1 MRPGRGEFDR
11 RVLGSFL
18 EHLGRAVYTGVY
30 QPGSPLADAK
40 GFRTD
45 VAREVKELGVP
56 IVRYPGGN
64 FVSGYNW
71 LDGVGPKAERPTVLD
86 RAWNSLESNQFGTND
101 FIDWCAAVGTEPLL
115 GMNFGTGSV
124 EMALAYVEYC
134 NLDRGTR
141 WSDLRRSHG
150 YERPHNVRYW
160 CLGNE
165 MDGPWQIGQL
175 QAREYGRKARDA
187 AQQMRTIDPDL
198 QLIACGSS
206 GTFMPGYLAWDR
218 EVLEECYDQVD
229 GLSLHAYYGNTARWS
244 GNSTARYLAMNLDMD
259 RHIHEVAAVCDY
271 VQGLQRS
278 SKRLWLSFDE
288 WNVWYRARD
297 AQATDGKRA
306 AAPRLLEEVY
316 NLEDALLVGGFVNT
330 LLRNSD
336 RVRVACLAQL
346 VNVIAPL
353 VTNDRGVLRQ
363 STYYPYAWALRY
375 ARGRVLDL
383 RVESETYPI
392 IGAGTAVRL
401 RPQRRRAVRRPRGDA
416 RRAGP
421 AGRRAAAQP
430 RPRRRTRGGARVGGR
445 RPDPGARVRDAH
457 RSGPEG
463 VQHLRGAAAGGP
475 AARWPPRRPAARM
488 TLRLPPRSYSVLH
501 VALTAPWPDG
511 LSQRPSVDERLGRF
525 APAEQ
530 ERIGHQPERRD
541 IDVAVAAPDQLVEPG
556 VERRILAILEVR
568 RRCRPAATGWRRPAP
583 GRAAPGRSPL

>member
-1 MRPGRGEFDR
+1 MADRRTFLTGLGSAGALLATRPWLEAIGHAQTRRPARAFVSAVAGRRDFDR

-30 QPGSPLADAK
+30 QPGSPLADAS

-45 VAREVKELGVP
+45 VVREVKELGVP
-56 IVRYPGGN
+56 VVRYPGGN

-71 LDGVGPKAERPTVLD
+71 LDGVGPKAQRPTVLD
-86 RAWNSLESNQFGTND
+86 RAWNTLESNQFGTNE
-101 FIDWCAAVGTEPLL
+101 FIEWCRLVGTEPLL

-124 EMALAYVEYC
+124 EQALAYVEYC
-134 NLDRGTR
+134 NHPRGTR

-150 YERPHNVRYW
+150 YEQPHAVQYW

-187 AQQMRTIDPDL
+187 AKQMRTIDPKV

-206 GTFMPGYLAWDR
+206 GTFMPTYLVWDR

-229 GLSLHAYYGNTARWS
+229 GLSLHAYYGNTPAWS
-244 GNSTARYLAMNLDMD
+244 GDRTERYLAMNLDMD

-288 WNVWYRARD
+288 WNVWYRARGG
-297 AQATDGKRA
+297 AATDGRGA

-353 VTNDRGVLRQ
+353 VTSDQGVLRQ
-363 STYYPYAWALRY
+363 STYYPYAWALRH
-375 ARGRVLDL
+375 ARGRLLDV
-383 RVESETYPI
+383 RVEGETYPI
-392 IGAGTAVRL
+392 S
-401 RPQRRRAVRRPRGDA
+401 
-416 RRAGP
+416 P
-421 AGRRAAAQP
+421 AGLQADVARSGDVPFVDVVATLDESARQATLFVLNRDLAGNRELTVEWGSVTPTRVLACETLTGP
-430 RPRRRTRGGARVGGR
+430 DLKAFNTFEAPRRVAPQPLSAPTVG
-445 RPDPGARVRDAH
+445 
-457 RSGPEG
+457 S
-463 VQHLRGAAAGGP
+463 
-475 AARWPPRRPAARM
+475 RM
-488 TLRLPPRSYSVLH
+488 TLELPPRSYSVMHL
-501 VALTAPWPDG
+501 
-511 LSQRPSVDERLGRF
+511 
-525 APAEQ
+525 
-530 ERIGHQPERRD
+530 
-541 IDVAVAAPDQLVEPG
+541 AV
-556 VERRILAILEVR
+556 
-568 RRCRPAATGWRRPAP
+568 
-583 GRAAPGRSPL
+583 